1 VAEGRRSL
9 FPAKILL
16 SPTIPLDTRHSAAS
30 LVFPLHT
37 QKQGGVP
44 LEKCRRADI
53 PAFSPDIS
61 HFLALNS
68 WPQLAA
74 KTRLPEIRRLG
85 LRSPLENDGGFAA
98 VGGALPFAEAAFLG
112 YAEGGGVI
120 GMNEADGAGIGE
132 AGVAPGEDGGNG
144 FGGVAFAVHRGRK
157 NPAGFAKIFDGRREF
172 AMEIGEADFTGKGG
186 GGFFLE
192 DPEAETEQ
200 RPVSGIAEKFD
211 PGFFFGERA
220 AANELRHGGIGP
232 HRAAG
237 GKIFQAM
244 VAEAKARSFNKR
256 KFRGIGERV
265 EHEKILAQRGT
276 DFGMRRKVHT
286 EHTEEAHPSRN
297 ALGAGREHGE
307 EKSGDLVAFDRQSPP
322 FAKFAKDG
330 APVIFQ
336 EVVHSI

>member
-1 VAEGRRSL
+1 MRIQNSMAPQAGSAGHVVDRESLQGATCGQRNIGVRVPRSEIASWSARGGALEDDGR
-9 FPAKILL
+9 
-16 SPTIPLDTRHSAAS
+16 
-30 LVFPLHT
+30 
-37 QKQGGVP
+37 
-44 LEKCRRADI
+44 
-53 PAFSPDIS
+53 
-61 HFLALNS
+61 
-68 WPQLAA
+68 
-74 KTRLPEIRRLG
+74 
-85 LRSPLENDGGFAA
+85 FAA
-98 VGGALPFAEAAFLG
+98 VSGALPFVEAAFLG

-120 GMNEADGAGIGE
+120 GVNEADGARIGE

-244 VAEAKARSFNKR
+244 VAE
-256 KFRGIGERV
+256 
-265 EHEKILAQRGT
+265 
-276 DFGMRRKVHT
+276 
-286 EHTEEAHPSRN
+286 
-297 ALGAGREHGE
+297 
-307 EKSGDLVAFDRQSPP
+307 
-322 FAKFAKDG
+322 
-330 APVIFQ
+330 
-336 EVVHSI
+336 